1 MIVHALVKLVGV
13 LCALLLIN
21 KYNFHFNL
29 FLLFFIL
36 ATSFFIKF
44 SISKLIFRLK
54 FFFILT
60 FLLYV
65 FNTPGE
71 YIVVWPYF
79 SPSYEGVVLGI
90 TQIMRL
96 INSVTIITMMIS
108 FMNFQTLIETLY
120 LLFKP
125 LKPFGIDAKSFA
137 VRLYLTMEYV
147 KSFQSKRRLHFN
159 FNDLSLLLLNSNN
172 KAHRKHTYI
181 EIKEE
186 SINSSSL
193 FLIFLMVSVTF
204 LFIFYL

>member
-108 FMNFQTLIETLY
+108 LMNFQTLIETLY

-159 FNDLSLLLLNSNN
+159 FNDLSSLLLNSNN

-186 SINSSSL
+186 SINNSSL
-193 FLIFLMVSVTF
+193 FLILLMVSVTF

>member
-108 FMNFQTLIETLY
+108 LMNFQTLIETLY

-159 FNDLSLLLLNSNN
+159 FNDLSSLLLYSNI

>member
-108 FMNFQTLIETLY
+108 LMNFQTLIETLY

-147 KSFQSKRRLHFN
+147 KSFQSKRRLQFN
-159 FNDLSLLLLNSNN
+159 FNDLSSLLLNSNN

-186 SINSSSL
+186 SINNSSL

>member
-96 INSVTIITMMIS
+96 INSVTIISMMIS
-108 FMNFQTLIETLY
+108 LMNFETLIETLY

-147 KSFQSKRRLHFN
+147 KSFQSKRRLKFN
-159 FNDLSLLLLNSNN
+159 FNDLSSLLLNSNN

>member
-108 FMNFQTLIETLY
+108 LMSYQTLIETFY
-120 LLFKP
+120 LIFKP
-125 LKPFGIDAKSFA
+125 LKPLGIDAKSFA

-159 FNDLSLLLLNSNN
+159 FNDLSSLLLNSNN
-172 KAHRKHTYI
+172 KAHKKHTYI